1 MHLPLLAVCP
11 LDAAVLP
18 DPVTVPGGPGV
29 DARLVPA
36 SAAVPPAHHTG
47 QEDPPTGAGDGQW
60 ASGVAL
66 RADM

>member
-1 MHLPLLAVCP
+1 MPSGP
-11 LDAAVLP
+11 LDAAVLS
-18 DPVTVPGGPGV
+18 DPVAVSGDPGV
-29 DARLVPA
+29 DAGLVPA

-66 RADM
+66 RVDMRL